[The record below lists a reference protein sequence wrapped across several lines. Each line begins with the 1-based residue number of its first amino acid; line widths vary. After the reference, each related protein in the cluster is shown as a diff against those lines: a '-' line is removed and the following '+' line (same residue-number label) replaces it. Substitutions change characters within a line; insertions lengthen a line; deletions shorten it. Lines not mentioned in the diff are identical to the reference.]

1 MGVMIKINRYHWFI
15 NNLDDIFEFIKV
27 FIDGLGSFSNVSS
40 PANLILPESMKSI
53 KDSSVNFSNSYCII
67 DNDEIYLKGMVIN
80 EYKYGN
86 INNHQT
92 DRDRKLLLNK
102 KEIHQI
108 KKKVTE
114 KKFSLIPIKL
124 FINERGFAKIEI
136 GLGKGKKEYDKRED
150 IKQRDISRKIR
161 EDL

>member
-1 MGVMIKINRYHWFI
+1 MSDKKILI
-15 NNLDDIFEFIKV
+15 NNKKANFNYQFSDKYIA
-27 FIDGLGSFSNVSS
+27 GLVLKGTE
-40 PANLILPESMKSI
+40 IKSI
-53 KDSSVNFSNSYCII
+53 KNSSVNFSNSYCII
-67 DNDEIYLKGMVIN
+67 KNEEVYLKGMIIN
-80 EYKYGN
+80 EYIYGN

-108 KKKVTE
+108 KKKIAE

-124 FINERGFAKIEI
+124 FINDRGYAKIEI
-136 GLGKGKKEYDKRED
+136 GLGKGKREFDKREN

-161 EDL
+161 EDI

>member
-1 MGVMIKINRYHWFI
+1 MI
-15 NNLDDIFEFIKV
+15 
-27 FIDGLGSFSNVSS
+27 
-40 PANLILPESMKSI
+40 
-53 KDSSVNFSNSYCII
+53 
-67 DNDEIYLKGMVIN
+67 IN
-80 EYKYGN
+80 EYIYGN

-108 KKKVTE
+108 KKKIAE

-124 FINERGFAKIEI
+124 FINDRGYAKIEI
-136 GLGKGKKEYDKRED
+136 GLGKGKREFDKRED

-161 EDL
+161 EDI